1 MRRDRSPAAKP
12 LSCVVAALAVSVAA
26 LYAGGCGGAGKPL
39 PSVAEPPTGAGALAD
54 QVASSSCSA
63 RASSTISRVVRHC
76 VFVLMDGRRFRCL
89 GSAFAGST
97 PSANA
102 LAHANA
108 CARLRRLVIPAS
120 SRAVFAAIGT
130 ARACLTAKGLRV
142 SGGPVVPPDPH
153 SPRSPD
159 GELIVGDVAGG
170 AFIAFYKDPRKA
182 QRFEPEVVRN
192 AKRFGGEVERRGAVT
207 VLWIRRPASDL
218 RNTVKAC
225 VFS

>member
-1 MRRDRSPAAKP
+1 MRRHRSPAAKP
-12 LSCVVAALAVSVAA
+12 LSCVVAALAASVAA
-26 LYAGGCGGAGKPL
+26 LYAGGCGGAGKPVL
-39 PSVAEPPTGAGALAD
+39 SGAEPPADVGALAD

-63 RASSTISRVVRHC
+63 SASSTSSRVVRHC
-76 VFVLMDGRRFRCL
+76 VFVLTDGRRFRCL
-89 GSAFAGST
+89 GSAFARST

-102 LAHANA
+102 LVHANA
-108 CARLRRLVIPAS
+108 CAALKRLVITAA

-130 ARACLTAKGLRV
+130 ARACLSAKGLRV

-159 GELIVGDVAGG
+159 GELIVGNVAGG

-182 QRFEPEVVRN
+182 QRLEPDIVRN

-225 VFS
+225 AFR